1 MLNAYILQKLASKK
15 QRQLHFHQELL
26 KLLIALNNGYKRP
39 SNYGKFVIK
48 TVTAKE
54 TLSDHF
60 LVKLEAG
67 RKLVPCAQKL
77 EERIKAAPSKRPLH
91 LNSMAFICC
100 QCRVNN
106 HVLPSSIVQSCT
118 E

>member
-1 MLNAYILQKLASKK
+1 MVNAYILQKIASKKK
-15 QRQLHFHQELL
+15 QRQLHFHQELP

-67 RKLVPCAQKL
+67 RKFVPYAQKL

-91 LNSMAFICC
+91 LNSMA
-100 QCRVNN
+100 NN
-106 HVLPSSIVQSCT
+106 HVLPSSIVQSCSK
-118 E
+118 